1 LAKLNNIKKSLK
13 KLKKKIKV
21 VDILKV
27 IKEAKR
33 KVAEESVSDPRNILR
48 DEQMSK
54 GLDAR

>member
-1 LAKLNNIKKSLK
+1 
-13 KLKKKIKV
+13 
-21 VDILKV
+21 V